1 MPEENSILLS
11 FGNEVMEIPSLNIVF
26 FQPENLLG
34 KAVYKS
40 FGDEFP
46 IRFDF
51 LDTMEGGNLSL
62 QVHPLKEYIREKFGM
77 SYTQDESYYFMDAK
91 EEAFVYLG
99 LKENIVPETMLNEL
113 QHAQS
118 DGGFLRR
125 KNLYRN
131 GM

>member
-1 MPEENSILLS
+1 MGFRLRARKNSILLS

-62 QVHPLKEYIREKFGM
+62 QVHPLKEYIREKFGIV
-77 SYTQDESYYFMDAK
+77 TQDEVIISWMQKKSICISRPERKHCAK
-91 EEAFVYLG
+91 
-99 LKENIVPETMLNEL
+99 TMLNEL

-118 DGGFLRR
+118 DGGF
-125 KNLYRN
+125 
-131 GM
+131 